1 MGKFFD
7 ANPLTHAF
15 EGGASPTLLYIT
27 KQNFGGKK
35 RDRPMHS
42 HDNLCELLL
51 VYKGFGSYAV
61 EGQSFPIREGDII
74 LANQDDP
81 HEVLSASDAEIG
93 TYCFAFYGLRF
104 AGLPENYI
112 IPPHSAPVCASG
124 TQFHFLRELC
134 ENAYQNLDEGP
145 SGMALAQC
153 LSLSF
158 LLLAKNLKE
167 TSSQRDEC
175 GEEAEMSARF
185 RHFLDERYTE
195 PITIA
200 EIAAAFGCSESYVSH
215 VFKRFTGYSP
225 MQYVIRRRV
234 GLAQTLLTTTDYTV
248 SHIAALV
255 GYDNPNYFTTIFT
268 KVVGASPLR
277 YKKQYLEAMRG
288 KPGLS

>member
-1 MGKFFD
+1 MEKFFD
-7 ANPLTHAF
+7 ANPLPHAF

-27 KQNFGGKK
+27 KQNFGVEK

-74 LANQDDP
+74 LANQDEP
-81 HEVLSASDAEIG
+81 HEVLSTSDAEIG
-93 TYCFAFYGLRF
+93 TYCFAFYGLQF
-104 AGLPENYI
+104 AGLPKNYI

-153 LSLSF
+153 LSISF
-158 LLLAKNLKE
+158 LLLAKKLRE
-167 TSSQRDEC
+167 TSLPLDGR
-175 GEEAEMSARF
+175 GEDAEMCAGF
-185 RHFLDERYTE
+185 RRFLDEHYTE
-195 PITIA
+195 PLKIA
-200 EIAAAFGCSESYVSH
+200 EIAAEFGCSESYVSH

-225 MQYVIRRRV
+225 MQYAIRRRV
-234 GLAQTLLTTTDYTV
+234 GLAQTLLTTTDCAVTR
-248 SHIAALV
+248 IAALV
-255 GYDNPNYFTTIFT
+255 GYDNPNYFTTVFT
-268 KVVGASPLR
+268 KVVGVSPLR

-288 KPGLS
+288 KPGPS